1 MFFRAI
7 YLNKTTVLVGQMDQ
21 FQEHQHTY
29 YGNRW
34 GRNVGDWGNMMSVD
48 AETRPST
55 FNITGT
61 ENNPPRY
68 GTETRSKNISI
79 KIWQRIA

>member
-1 MFFRAI
+1 
-7 YLNKTTVLVGQMDQ
+7 MDQ

-34 GRNVGDWGNMMSVD
+34 GRTSGDWGYLLSVD
-48 AETRPST
+48 ADLMPS

-61 ENNPPRY
+61 ENNPPRF
-68 GTETRSKNISI
+68 GTETRSKNISM
-79 KIWQRIA
+79 KIWKRIA